1 MVRIRYLLDVLNW
14 NLKSDIGWKQRHDVP
29 VANMAVNLGAGV
41 VAGTAATC
49 ITQPFDMIKTRMQL
63 DRKLYRTTWSTAKR
77 VFMVKD
83 TSINHVIV

>member
-1 MVRIRYLLDVLNW
+1 
-14 NLKSDIGWKQRHDVP
+14 
-29 VANMAVNLGAGV
+29 MAVNLGAGV

-77 VFMVKD
+77 VFMVNTTKD
-83 TSINHVIV
+83 TKVNQVFI

>member
-1 MVRIRYLLDVLNW
+1 
-14 NLKSDIGWKQRHDVP
+14 
-29 VANMAVNLGAGV
+29 MAVNLGAGV

-77 VFMVKD
+77 VFMVRITD
-83 TSINHVIV
+83 

>member
-1 MVRIRYLLDVLNW
+1 MDTNW
-14 NLKSDIGWKQRHDVP
+14 KTKRNDTGWKERRDVP
-29 VANMAVNLGAGV
+29 IANMAVNLGAGV

-77 VFMVKD
+77 VFMVNTAGD
-83 TSINHVIV
+83 TRVNQVFV